1 MIRVRL
7 RKPLT
12 FNWIRV
18 SARVGKGLG
27 GPPVG
32 NAASEAAPDGEALV
46 WVVVVKL
53 GFQTIEDSVEGGGC
67 RQPNEAK
74 S

>member
-1 MIRVRL
+1 M
-7 RKPLT
+7 RKLLN

-18 SARVGKGLG
+18 PGRVGMGLG
-27 GPPVG
+27 GQPVSS
-32 NAASEAAPDGEALV
+32 AASEAAPDGEALV
-46 WVVVVKL
+46 WVVVVGL